1 MSSADSGKCIA
12 KILEMYKCVNVINA
26 WDMERNVKV
35 RHLSGNHKPLRNMDR
50 E

>member
-1 MSSADSGKCIA
+1 MSSANSGKCIA
-12 KILEMYKCVNVINA
+12 KILEMYKRVNVINA

-35 RHLSGNHKPLRNMDR
+35 QHLSGNRKPLRTTDR